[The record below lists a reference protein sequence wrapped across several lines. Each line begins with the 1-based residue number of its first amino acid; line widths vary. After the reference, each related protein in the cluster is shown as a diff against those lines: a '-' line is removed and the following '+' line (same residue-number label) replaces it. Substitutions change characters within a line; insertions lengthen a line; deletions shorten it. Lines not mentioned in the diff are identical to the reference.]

1 MCSPGVNGLKDS
13 DKTSALET
21 EAAASATPVAPT
33 RHLFR
38 SQTFKALHYRNFA
51 LLWGGML
58 LSNTGTWMQIIAQ
71 SLLVLQLTQNSGVA
85 LGIISFAQASPFL
98 VFSLVGGGMADRVDK
113 RRLLLATQSLQIG
126 YAFTLGILTVTGLV
140 QFWHIV
146 VLAVLIGITL
156 SFDQPTRFA
165 LIPSLVP
172 RKDLSNAISLNTV
185 LFNGSAI
192 VGPAL
197 GGALV
202 MVIGYAGVFFV
213 NGLSYV
219 AVLVALLLMKL
230 SPVIISSSGSLF
242 RSIRAGLAQVF
253 HDRFLATLLIN
264 FASLLFFGST
274 YTILLA
280 LFAVTELRTTPAALG
295 VLYTAIGFGTIVG
308 SLGVAS
314 LGDFRRKGRLLMI
327 SSVSMSLSV
336 IAFSFLHLFWLS
348 FSLLLVVG
356 AAQAIAS
363 AVSITLMQLN
373 TPRNMI
379 GLVMSINTLV
389 IMGIRPLGAFPIG
402 VLSAFIGVSAAIASG
417 AAIAFVISAY
427 LFVSNK
433 QLRLA

>member
-1 MCSPGVNGLKDS
+1 LTDS
-13 DKTSALET
+13 DETIALET
-21 EAAASATPVAPT
+21 EAAASAATVTPP
-33 RHLFR
+33 RNLFR

-71 SLLVLQLTQNSGVA
+71 SLLVLQLTHNSGVA

-113 RRLLLATQSLQIG
+113 RRLLLVTQSLQIV
-126 YAFTLGILTVTGLV
+126 YAFTLGILTVTRLV
-140 QFWHIV
+140 QFWQIAALS
-146 VLAVLIGITL
+146 VLVGITL

-185 LFNGSAI
+185 LFNGAAI
-192 VGPAL
+192 AGPAI

-213 NGLSYV
+213 NGLSYA

-230 SPVIISSSGSLF
+230 SPVISSRSGSLF
-242 RSIRAGLAQVF
+242 RSIRGGLTHVF
-253 HDRFLATLLIN
+253 HDRLLTTLLVN
-264 FASLLFFGST
+264 FGSLLFFGST

-280 LFAVTELRTTPAALG
+280 LFAVTELQTTPAALG
-295 VLYTAIGFGTIVG
+295 VLYTAVGFGTIVG

-314 LGDFRRKGRLLMI
+314 LGDFPGKGRLLMI
-327 SSVSMSLSV
+327 SSISMSLSV
-336 IAFSFLHLFWLS
+336 IAFSFLHLYWIS
-348 FSLLLVVG
+348 FGLLLVLG
-356 AAQAIAS
+356 AAQAAAS
-363 AVSITLMQLN
+363 ALSITLMQLN
-373 TPRNMI
+373 TPRHML

-389 IMGIRPLGAFPIG
+389 IMGIRPLGAFPVG
-402 VLSAFIGVSAAIASG
+402 ALSAVIGVSAAIASG
-417 AAIAFVISAY
+417 AAIACVISVC
-427 LFVSNK
+427 LFISSK
-433 QLRLA
+433 RLRLA

>member
-1 MCSPGVNGLKDS
+1 MTDS
-13 DKTSALET
+13 DETIALET
-21 EAAASATPVAPT
+21 EAAASAATVTPP
-33 RHLFR
+33 RNLFR

-71 SLLVLQLTQNSGVA
+71 SLLVLQLTHNSGVA

-113 RRLLLATQSLQIG
+113 RRLLLVTQSLQIV
-126 YAFTLGILTVTGLV
+126 YAFTLGILTVTRLV
-140 QFWHIV
+140 QFWQIAALS
-146 VLAVLIGITL
+146 VLVGITL

-185 LFNGSAI
+185 LFNGAAI
-192 VGPAL
+192 AGPAI

-213 NGLSYV
+213 NGLSYA

-230 SPVIISSSGSLF
+230 SPVISSRSGSLF
-242 RSIRAGLAQVF
+242 RSIRGGLTHVF
-253 HDRFLATLLIN
+253 HDRLLTTLLVN
-264 FASLLFFGST
+264 FGSLLFFGST

-280 LFAVTELRTTPAALG
+280 LFAVTELQTTPAALG
-295 VLYTAIGFGTIVG
+295 VLYTAVGFGTIVG

-314 LGDFRRKGRLLMI
+314 LGDFRGKGRLLMI
-327 SSVSMSLSV
+327 SSISMSLSV
-336 IAFSFLHLFWLS
+336 IVFSFLHLYWIS
-348 FSLLLVVG
+348 FGLLLVLG
-356 AAQAIAS
+356 AAQAAAS
-363 AVSITLMQLN
+363 ALSITLMQLN
-373 TPRNMI
+373 TPRHML

-389 IMGIRPLGAFPIG
+389 IMGIRPLGAFPVG
-402 VLSAFIGVSAAIASG
+402 ALSAVIGVSAALASG
-417 AAIAFVISAY
+417 AAIACVISVW
-427 LFVSNK
+427 LFISSK
-433 QLRLA
+433 RLRLA

>member
-1 MCSPGVNGLKDS
+1 MKAS
-13 DKTSALET
+13 DETRALET
-21 EAAASATPVAPT
+21 EAAASAATVSPS
-33 RHLFR
+33 RNLFR
-38 SQTFKALHYRNFA
+38 PQTFKALHYRNFA

-98 VFSLVGGGMADRVDK
+98 IFSLVGGGVADRVDK
-113 RRLLLATQSLQIG
+113 RRLLLVTQSLQIG

-140 QFWHIV
+140 QFWYIV
-146 VLAVLIGITL
+146 ALSVLVGITL

-165 LIPSLVP
+165 LIPSIVP
-172 RKDLSNAISLNTV
+172 REDLSNAISLNTI
-185 LFNGSAI
+185 LFNGAAV

-219 AVLVALLLMKL
+219 AVLVALLLMRL
-230 SPVIISSSGSLF
+230 SPVISSRSESLF
-242 RSIRAGLAQVF
+242 RAIRGGLAYIF
-253 HDRFLATLLIN
+253 HDRFLATLLVN
-264 FASLLFFGST
+264 FGSLLFFGST

-280 LFAVTELRTTPAALG
+280 LFAVTELRTTPAGLG
-295 VLYTAIGFGTIVG
+295 LLYTAIGVGTIVG
-308 SLGVAS
+308 SLALAS

-327 SSVSMSLSV
+327 SSISMSLSV
-336 IAFSFLHLFWLS
+336 IAFSFLHLYWLS
-348 FSLLLVVG
+348 FSLLLVAG
-356 AAQAIAS
+356 ATQAVTS

-373 TPRNMI
+373 TPRNMM

-402 VLSAFIGVSAAIASG
+402 ALSAVIGVSAAIASG
-417 AAIAFVISAY
+417 AAIACVISVY

-433 QLRLA
+433 RLRSA